1 MDKITK
7 KKRTIGTDEV
17 PLCHCISQLG
27 AFFKTMII
35 AAECNTENMK
45 VSSTLYDIVV
55 FPSYTKLAALLF
67 FTAPNGNKL
76 ETAK

>member
-1 MDKITK
+1 MGQDHPKNQ
-7 KKRTIGTDEV
+7 
-17 PLCHCISQLG
+17 PLALIRFRC

-35 AAECNTENMK
+35 AAEFNTKNMK
-45 VSSTLYDIVV
+45 VSSTLYDVGV
-55 FPSYTKLAALLF
+55 FPSYTKLAALKF